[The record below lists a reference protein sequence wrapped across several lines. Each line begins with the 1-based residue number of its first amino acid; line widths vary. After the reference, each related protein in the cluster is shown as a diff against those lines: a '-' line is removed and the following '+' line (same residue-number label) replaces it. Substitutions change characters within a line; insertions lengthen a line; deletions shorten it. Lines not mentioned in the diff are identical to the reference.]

1 MSCLSKEYRLNSSR
15 DFRQI
20 YQSGKK
26 WHTPS
31 FVAFFRS
38 SEKLEIGFVTSKKVG
53 NAVFR
58 NKARRRLRAIV
69 LENENK
75 IITGKYVFVA
85 KDELFNK
92 SHTELQKDFNFAF
105 KRLNLYK

>member
-1 MSCLSKEYRLNSSR
+1 MSCLSKEHRLNSSR
-15 DFRQI
+15 DFKQL

-26 WHTPS
+26 WHTSS

-38 SEKLEIGFVTSKKVG
+38 SENLQIGFVTSKKVG
-53 NAVFR
+53 NAVLR
-58 NKARRRLRAIV
+58 SKARRKLRAIV

-75 IITGKYVFVA
+75 IIAGKYIFVA
-85 KDELFNK
+85 KDELINK
-92 SHTELQKDFNFAF
+92 SYADLQKDFNFAF